1 MLSLYDGVYNYAK
14 SEFVGYHVW
23 RFRYYILPLHRISQK
38 AQTNIMRILLLTI
51 CSLFAI
57 IAQSFAA
64 TTDDESAAKKGGVYA
79 LVTSSDQIVNGG
91 TYIVAG
97 HKKTSGKD
105 EYTLYLMSTKRYN
118 QTYGF
123 AGVTHGLELLDTLD
137 LREEKINVFDVE
149 GDIPIYVPYEY
160 IIERNKSIC
169 SLKDT
174 NNFYVTLNSGGIL
187 SSTENKDNTK
197 WNLQSAQE
205 DKHQIALSQ
214 GSIFLKYTTTFFNKG
229 EKNVSAGVYPLIN
242 LYKKSEPVTFTMS
255 PAKYATLYYENEDI
269 LLPEGLGAY
278 TITVSIVNDILKP
291 VVGTQ
296 YASGDIIPAG
306 TGVVVYGAAGEYQL
320 QKLLKNVH
328 ATAPSS
334 SLVGSDNQTS
344 VTPEANYY
352 VLSYKNDDYNTVG
365 FYKATSAFQ
374 NGAHKAYLVLN
385 EEVAARLSSL
395 LFKDLDYTTGIQLLT
410 GGTSEKE
417 DAIIYD
423 LNGRSVSKPS
433 KGIYIRN
440 HKKFVIK

>member
-1 MLSLYDGVYNYAK
+1 
-14 SEFVGYHVW
+14 
-23 RFRYYILPLHRISQK
+23 
-38 AQTNIMRILLLTI
+38 MRILLLTI

-57 IAQSFAA
+57 IAQSFASSPVA
-64 TTDDESAAKKGGVYA
+64 DDSAEKGGVYA
-79 LVTSSDQIVNGG
+79 LVTSTDQIVNGG

-97 HKKTSGKD
+97 YQKEDTSSED
-105 EYTLYLMSTKRYN
+105 YNLYLMSTQKIGYK
-118 QTYGF
+118 GF
-123 AGVTHGLELLDTLD
+123 EGVAHGILLPDTLD
-137 LREEKINVFDVE
+137 LRNELINTYQITGGVTVFS
-149 GDIPIYVPYEY
+149 PYDY
-160 IIERNKSIC
+160 IIEKVS
-169 SLKDT
+169 SKYYLKDNKGKYVR
-174 NNFYVTLNSGGIL
+174 NNGGLEIWSSRVDAAGWTLDKNVG
-187 SSTENKDNTK
+187 DNTNYWIGFK
-197 WNLQSAQE
+197 QSGE
-205 DKHQIALSQ
+205 VY
-214 GSIFLKYTTTFFNKG
+214 LKYTSKFATGAFTTQA
-229 EKNVSAGVYPLIN
+229 KNPHIN
-242 LYKKSEPVTFTMS
+242 LYKKSEPVTFAMTQ
-255 PAKYATLYYENEDI
+255 AKYATLYYENEDI

-278 TITVSIVNDILKP
+278 TITVSNVNDILKP

-352 VLSYKNDDYNTVG
+352 VLSYKNDNYNTVG

-395 LFKDLDYTTGIQLLT
+395 LFKDLDNTTGVQLLT

-417 DAIIYD
+417 DATIYD

-440 HKKFVIK
+440 HKTFIVK